1 MRLNIYMKD
10 GTELQDVV
18 LMDENGVLPFKEGIG
33 LIIEPENDKIMF
45 NGSCLQGLL
54 VIKQIKRYEVVGG

>member
-18 LMDENGVLPFKEGIG
+18 LMDENGILPFKEGVG
-33 LIIEPENDKIMF
+33 KLIEPENDKIMF
-45 NGSCLQGLL
+45 GGSCVQGLL
-54 VIKQIKRYEVVGG
+54 MIKQIKKYEMIGS